1 MRVEGVLW
9 SLIHFW
15 PSEQTWNWM
24 VRVTSD
30 FYFDFLYK
38 LIFDLQSFDNGE
50 KDDFDGSEHDV
61 IVESSLPVFFFLRIF
76 SFAKY
81 LNLV

>member
-1 MRVEGVLW
+1 MVINSFLAKW
-9 SLIHFW
+9 A
-15 PSEQTWNWM
+15 TWNWM

-61 IVESSLPVFFFLRIF
+61 IVESSLPVFFFYE
-76 SFAKY
+76 SFR
-81 LNLV
+81 LQNI

>member
-15 PSEQTWNWM
+15 PSERTWNWM

-61 IVESSLPVFFFLRIF
+61 IVESSLPVFFSNE
-76 SFAKY
+76 SFR
-81 LNLV
+81 LQNI